1 MSRELLVDPNEK
13 QCNVRSTT
21 VADSGQDTGCN
32 VIFERVSH
40 LSQNLW
46 AESLI
51 ELRFI
56 ANSIGISKYPDPHLA
71 ILSTRCVSFPYLSQ
85 FPYLLNKGTG

>member
-1 MSRELLVDPNEK
+1 MLVDPNEK

-46 AESLI
+46 AESLV

-56 ANSIGISKYPDPHLA
+56 ANSTGISKSTPDLN
-71 ILSTRCVSFPYLSQ
+71 CVCAWCLHAHQVLIWEFSSSV
-85 FPYLLNKGTG
+85 

>member
-1 MSRELLVDPNEK
+1 MLVDPNEK

-46 AESLI
+46 AESLV

-56 ANSIGISKYPDPHLA
+56 ANSIGISKSTPDLR
-71 ILSTRCVSFPYLSQ
+71 LFVSLGAYIPIKF
-85 FPYLLNKGTG
+85 